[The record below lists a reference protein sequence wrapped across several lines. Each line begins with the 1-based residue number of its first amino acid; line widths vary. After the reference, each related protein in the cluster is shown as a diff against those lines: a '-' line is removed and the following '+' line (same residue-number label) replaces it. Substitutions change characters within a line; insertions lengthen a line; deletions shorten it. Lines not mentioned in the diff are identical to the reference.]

1 MDVVV
6 NTGLEVEASWL
17 PELLYVA
24 ALMVNVEDE
33 LGEVAN
39 QEQTEV
45 IGLETSIE
53 SLEVRAKLLVA
64 LIAEDLQ
71 NIV

>member
-6 NTGLEVEASWL
+6 DTSLEIEASRL

-24 ALMVNVEDE
+24 ALMVNVENE
-33 LGEVAN
+33 LWEVAN
-39 QEQTEV
+39 QKQSEV
-45 IGLETSIE
+45 VCLEASIE